1 VPFDPELQPVIDA
14 FPSPPPGRRNLD
26 TIAASRRAHEASIPL
41 PDLRQG
47 LIEGLDQTVPGPEGA
62 PDITMTIYRRSDHQP
77 GRPLLYFI
85 HGGGMIV
92 GNRFTGI
99 NGALDWVD
107 KLDLVLA
114 TVEYRL
120 APEAPHPAPVEDCYA
135 GLVWCAAQAASLGAD
150 PDRLVLVGGS
160 AGGGLAAATA
170 ILARDRS
177 KPSLTAQLLMCPM
190 LDDRN
195 DTVSSRQYD
204 GIGIWDR
211 QSNELGWTALLG
223 ESRGRSDVAPC
234 AAPARLADF
243 GGLPPAFIDVGS
255 AEVFRDEAVA
265 YASGLWAAGVQ
276 AELHVW
282 AGGFHGFAGI
292 SHDASLSVQA
302 RAAQLHWLRRTL
314 AL

>member
-1 VPFDPELQPVIDA
+1 
-14 FPSPPPGRRNLD
+14 
-26 TIAASRRAHEASIPL
+26 L
-41 PDLRQG
+41 PDLRDG
-47 LIEGLDQTVPGPEGA
+47 LIQPSDHTVAGPAGA
-62 PDITMTIYRRSDHQP
+62 PDITLTIYRRSDHQP

-99 NGALDWVD
+99 NTVLDWVE
-107 KLDLVLA
+107 KLDVVLA

-120 APEAPHPAPVEDCYA
+120 APEAPHPAPIEDCYA
-135 GLVWCAAQAASLGAD
+135 GLVWYAAQGEELGGD

-177 KPSLTAQLLMCPM
+177 KPSVTAQLLMCPM

-195 DTVSSRQYD
+195 ETVSSRQYD
-204 GIGIWDR
+204 GIGIWDK

-223 ESRGRSDVAPC
+223 ESRGGPDVAPC

-243 GGLPPAFIDVGS
+243 SRLPPAFIDVGS

-265 YASGLWAAGVQ
+265 YAAGLWAAGVQ

-292 SHDASLSVQA
+292 AHHAALSVQA
-302 RAAQLHWLRRTL
+302 RTAQMDWLRRTL